1 MAQVK
6 ASYFGL
12 FQEMTQRKQD
22 VLQFDRPVLTDLLRE
37 LEVRYGRR
45 FIEAAI
51 DPRTN
56 DLRAGVMVL
65 VNGRRLDFGA
75 PLQDGDEVA
84 FMIAMAGGGS

>member
-6 ASYFGL
+6 ATYFGL
-12 FQEMTQRKQD
+12 FQELTQRKQD
-22 VLQFDRPVLTDLLRE
+22 VWQFDRPVLADLLRE
-37 LEVRYGRR
+37 LEGRYGRR
-45 FIEAAI
+45 FIEAAV

-65 VNGRRLDFGA
+65 VNGRRIDFGA